1 MIPYVR
7 RKQILEAMQ
16 NKEIVYFEELANALN
31 VSLATIRRDLI
42 SLSEDDL
49 ITILKGGAAQ
59 LKQNVMER
67 SLNEK
72 LKINEEEK
80 SKLGIYAATLVNE
93 GDFIYLGPGTTE
105 HWMIKHLKDKNVT
118 VVTNGAFHLDELRR
132 NNIETIVLGGIM
144 NNRIA
149 VITGAEALKQVD
161 GMNFDKSFLG
171 VSGFTIEH
179 GAMTSD
185 EGVSN
190 INRAAMKNS
199 NKTYILLDSTKLGI
213 TSRFV
218 YAKTDTKARLITTSK
233 ADIKYRKLKNFMTI
247 E

>member
-7 RKQILEAMQ
+7 RKQILEVMQ
-16 NKEIVYFEELANALN
+16 KKDIVYLEELAERLN
-31 VSLATIRRDLI
+31 VSLATVRRDLI
-42 SLSEDDL
+42 SLEEDDF

-59 LKQNVMER
+59 LKQNVIER
-67 SLNEK
+67 SLTEK

-80 SKLGIYAATLVNE
+80 DHLGKYAATLVND

-105 HWMIKHLKDKNVT
+105 HWMIKYLKDKNVT
-118 VVTNGAFHLDELRR
+118 IVTNGAFHLDELRR
-132 NNIETIVLGGIM
+132 LNIETIVLGGSL

-149 VITGAEALKQVD
+149 VITGTEALKQVD
-161 GMNFDKSFLG
+161 AMNFDKSFLG
-171 VSGFTIEH
+171 VSGYTSDH

-199 NKTYILLDSTKLGI
+199 NKTYILLDSSKLGI

-218 YAKTDTKARLITTSK
+218 YAKPDTRARFITTSK
-233 ADIKYRKLKNFMTI
+233 ADIEYRKLKNFMFI

>member
-16 NKEIVYFEELANALN
+16 KKEIVYLEELAEKLN
-31 VSLATIRRDLI
+31 VSLATVRRDLI
-42 SLSEDDL
+42 SLEEDDF

-80 SKLGIYAATLVNE
+80 DRLGRYAATLVND

-105 HWMIKHLKDKNVT
+105 HWMIKHLKDKHVT

-132 NNIETIVLGGIM
+132 LNIETIVLGGSL

-149 VITGAEALKQVD
+149 VITGAEALRQVD
-161 GMNFDKSFLG
+161 VMNFDKSFLG
-171 VSGFTIEH
+171 VSGYTIDH

-199 NKTYILLDSTKLGI
+199 NKTYILLDSSKLGI

-218 YAKTDTKARLITTSK
+218 YAKPDTKARFITTSK
-233 ADIKYRKLKNFMTI
+233 ADVEYRKLKNFTLI